1 MESKEILLSKQ
12 SIIFGDIRTPDSQI
26 NNDAISESLKKDLDK
41 TTFDVSNKTYDIPLT
56 YHGQHSWI
64 LDLIRQQ
71 VFVYNKLSFVNK
83 AVWANV
89 EGFNEISV
97 MRNNLNIKDIQN
109 QPTHTLI
116 YILKAGENSGELILT
131 YKKPDQKTYVDTCHV
146 QQGNFYLFDS
156 NIDYYFSKNLD
167 SIDREYLTW
176 SCVNQ

>member
-1 MESKEILLSKQ
+1 MQSQEITLSKL
-12 SIIFGDIRTPDSQI
+12 SLIIGNIRTPDSQI
-26 NNDAISESLKKDLDK
+26 NNDVISESLKKDLDK
-41 TTFDVSNKTYDIPLT
+41 TTFDISNKTYDISLT

-71 VFVYNKLSFVNK
+71 VSVYQKLNIVNNK
-83 AVWANV
+83 VWANI
-89 EGFNEISV
+89 ESFNEISV

-176 SCVNQ
+176 TCVKQ